1 MAEVIYHDVKPTQRC
16 ARLSECN
23 GILYFEPHI
32 SAGASKTPMS
42 MKEQAAALLTRYE
55 ELLAQFGSDKH
66 HIISVTCVI
75 RDASDIGELNEAWD
89 AWIDQGYQPPRNV
102 IVGTTIAECYK
113 LYITMIAAKIDG

>member
-1 MAEVIYHDVKPTQRC
+1 MPKVIYHDVKASQRC

-32 SAGASKTPMS
+32 AANASKEKMS

-55 ELLAQFGSDKH
+55 ELLEQFGSDKH

-75 RDASDIGELNEAWD
+75 RDAEDIKELNEAWD
-89 AWIDQGYQPPRNV
+89 AWIDQGFQPPRSV

-113 LYITMIAAKIDG
+113 LYMTMIAAKVDQ

>member
-1 MAEVIYHDVKPTQRC
+1 MPKVIYHDVKASQRC

-32 SAGASKTPMS
+32 AANASKEKMS

-55 ELLAQFGSDKH
+55 ELLEQFGSDKH
-66 HIISVTCVI
+66 HIISVTCII
-75 RDASDIGELNEAWD
+75 RDAEDIKELNEAWD
-89 AWIDQGYQPPRNV
+89 AWIDQGFQPPRSV

-113 LYITMIAAKIDG
+113 LYMTMIAAKVDQ